1 MQKVELKPHYD
12 IVVIGGG
19 MGGLTSAALLS
30 KAGFSV
36 CVLEMADHPGGYL
49 AGFRRKDFRFDTAIH
64 WLNQCGPQGLVS
76 KVFDILGNDYPR
88 PVSQKRIRRYK
99 GHSFDY
105 TLTNNPDEWKNELLS
120 QFPHEKDGIERFFK
134 AAKKIGKAFDNFS
147 NIFRSEETMGF
158 FESMR
163 FKFKLLEFATAF
175 IPYIRFSG
183 EKGMKK
189 GLSKFFK
196 DPKLQEIFCSES
208 ELLSCLVP
216 IGWAYYG
223 DYQSPPKG
231 GSQVFPE
238 WLEYLINYYGNPIY
252 YRSKVNKILV
262 DGNKAKGVNFECR
275 GKEYTVN
282 SNYVLA
288 ASDIETVYEK
298 MLPESLIPEKM
309 KTKLRQAKL
318 YSSSVTV
325 SIALDCPAEDLGF
338 NEEMIYISLE
348 GKREEHSGGD
358 PEKCGIS
365 ILAPSQRDKSMA
377 PEGKGTLTLYTEATM
392 DYMNNWRTEKDE
404 KGSFIRGEEYVKLKN
419 EVAEKLIKR
428 VENKLGI
435 ELKKHILFYEVAT
448 PITHYRYT
456 GNKNGTMMG
465 ARPGRENMQ
474 AKVAHY
480 QTAVENLILSG
491 HWAELGGGVPIA
503 VRAGAN
509 AALLV
514 LRKENKATFSL
525 LAKYM
530 DSKIELNE
538 LKKSAL
544 LKPYDN
550 SWIQNPTPAE
560 KLALRQVKNEEVNDD
575 N

>member
-1 MQKVELKPHYD
+1 MQKIELKSHYD
-12 IVVIGGG
+12 VVVIGAG

-64 WLNQCGPQGLVS
+64 WLNQCGPEGLVS
-76 KVFDILGNDYPR
+76 KVFDILGTDYPR
-88 PVSQKRIRRYK
+88 PVAQKRIRRVK
-99 GHSFDY
+99 GHGFDY
-105 TLTNNPDEWKNELLS
+105 TLTNNPDEWKNELIAK
-120 QFPHEKDGIERFFK
+120 FPNDKNGIERFFK
-134 AAKKIGKAFDNFS
+134 AAKKIGKSFDNFS
-147 NIFRSEETMGF
+147 NVFRSEETMTF

-163 FKFKLLEFATAF
+163 FKFKLLNFALPF
-175 IPYIRFSG
+175 IPFIRFSG

-189 GLSKFFK
+189 GLSKYFK

-223 DYQSPPKG
+223 DYQSPPQG

-238 WLEYLINYYGNPIY
+238 WLEYVLNYFGNEIY

-262 DGNKAKGVNFECR
+262 EGNKAKGVNFECR

-288 ASDIETVYEK
+288 ASDIETLYEK
-298 MLPESLIPEKM
+298 MLPASSVPEKM

-348 GKREEHSGGD
+348 GERGEHGSGD

-377 PEGKGTLTLYTEATM
+377 PEGKGTLTLYIEAAM

-404 KGSFIRGEEYVKLKN
+404 KGNFIRGEEYVKLKN

-428 VENKLGI
+428 VESKLGI
-435 ELKKHILFYEVAT
+435 ELRKHILFYEVAT
-448 PITHYRYT
+448 PVTHHRYT

-480 QTAVENLILSG
+480 QTPVENLILSG

-503 VRAGAN
+503 VRSGAN

-514 LRKENKATFSL
+514 LRKENKAAFKL

-530 DSKIELNE
+530 DSEIGIDEIRQSGVF
-538 LKKSAL
+538 KS
-544 LKPYDN
+544 YDN
-550 SWIQNPTPAE
+550 SWKQKLTPAE
-560 KLALRQVKNEEVNDD
+560 KLTARANAEEK
-575 N
+575 

>member
-1 MQKVELKPHYD
+1 MQKIELKPHYD
-12 IVVIGGG
+12 VVVIGAG

-30 KAGFSV
+30 KSGFSV

-64 WLNQCGPQGLVS
+64 WLNQCGPEGLVS
-76 KVFDILGNDYPR
+76 KVFDILGSDYPR
-88 PVSQKRIRRYK
+88 PVSQKRIRRVK
-99 GHSFDY
+99 GHGFDY
-105 TLTNNPDEWKNELLS
+105 LLTNNPDEWKNELIAK
-120 QFPHEKDGIERFFK
+120 FPNDKDGIERFFK

-223 DYQSPPKG
+223 DYQSPPQG

-238 WLEYLINYYGNPIY
+238 WLEYVINYFGNPIY
-252 YRSKVNKILV
+252 YRSKVNRILV
-262 DGNKAKGVNFECR
+262 EGNKAKGVNFECR
-275 GKEYTVN
+275 GKEYIVN

-298 MLPESLIPEKM
+298 MLPEDLIPEKM

-348 GKREEHSGGD
+348 GNRVEHGGGD

-377 PEGKGTLTLYTEATM
+377 PEGKGTLTLYIEAAM

-404 KGSFIRGEEYVKLKN
+404 KGNFIRGEEYVKLKN
-419 EVAEKLIKR
+419 EVAEKLITR
-428 VENKLGI
+428 VEKKLEI
-435 ELKKHILFYEVAT
+435 ELRKHILFYDVAT
-448 PITHYRYT
+448 PVTHYRYT

-480 QTAVENLILSG
+480 QTPVKNLILSG

-503 VRAGAN
+503 VRSGAN

-514 LRKENKATFSL
+514 LRKENKAAFKL

-530 DSKIELNE
+530 DSEIGIDEIR
-538 LKKSAL
+538 KSEVF
-544 LKPYDN
+544 KSYDN
-550 SWIQNPTPAE
+550 SWKQKLTPAE
-560 KLALRQVKNEEVNDD
+560 KLTARANSEEIKK
-575 N
+575 

>member
-1 MQKVELKPHYD
+1 MQKIELKTHYD
-12 IVVIGGG
+12 VVVIGAG

-30 KAGFSV
+30 KTGFSV

-64 WLNQCGPQGLVS
+64 WLNQCGPEGLVS
-76 KVFDILGNDYPR
+76 KVFDILGTDYPR
-88 PVSQKRIRRYK
+88 PVAQKRIRRYK
-99 GHSFDY
+99 GHGFDY
-105 TLTNNPDEWKNELLS
+105 TLTNNPDEWKNELIS

-134 AAKKIGKAFDNFS
+134 AAKTIGNSFDNFS

-158 FESMR
+158 FESIR
-163 FKFKLLEFATAF
+163 FKFKLIKFAMAF

-189 GLSKFFK
+189 GLNKFFR

-216 IGWAYYG
+216 IGWAYFG

-238 WLEYLINYYGNPIY
+238 WLEYVINYYGNPIY

-262 DGNKAKGVNFECR
+262 EGNIAKGVNFECR

-288 ASDIETVYEK
+288 ASDIETLYEK

-348 GKREEHSGGD
+348 GKRDEHGSGD

-377 PEGKGTLTLYTEATM
+377 PEGKGTLTLYIEAAM
-392 DYMNNWRTEKDE
+392 DYMNNWQTEKDE
-404 KGSFIRGEEYVKLKN
+404 KGNFIRGEEYVKLKN
-419 EVAEKLIKR
+419 EVAEKLITR

-435 ELKKHILFYEVAT
+435 ELRKHILFYDVAT
-448 PITHYRYT
+448 PVTHYRYT

-480 QTAVENLILSG
+480 QTPVENLILSG

-503 VRAGAN
+503 VRSGAN

-514 LRKENKATFSL
+514 LRKENKAAFKL

-530 DSKIELNE
+530 DCEIGIDEIR
-538 LKKSAL
+538 KSTVF
-544 LKPYDN
+544 KPYNN
-550 SWIQNPTPAE
+550 SWKQKLTPAE
-560 KLALRQVKNEEVNDD
+560 KLAMRANSEEIKND

>member
-1 MQKVELKPHYD
+1 MQKIELKSHYD
-12 IVVIGGG
+12 VIVIGAG

-30 KAGFSV
+30 KAGFLV

-64 WLNQCGPQGLVS
+64 WLNQCGPEGLVS
-76 KVFDILGNDYPR
+76 KVFDILGTDYPR
-88 PVSQKRIRRYK
+88 PVAQKRIRRVK
-99 GHSFDY
+99 GHGFDY
-105 TLTNNPDEWKNELLS
+105 TLTNNPDEWKNELIAK
-120 QFPHEKDGIERFFK
+120 FPNDKEGIERFFK
-134 AAKKIGKAFDNFS
+134 AAKKIGKSFDNFS
-147 NIFRSEETMGF
+147 NVFRSEESMTF
-158 FESMR
+158 FESLR
-163 FKFKLLEFATAF
+163 FKFKLLNFALPF
-175 IPYIRFSG
+175 IPFIRFSG

-189 GLSKFFK
+189 GLSKYFK

-223 DYQSPPKG
+223 DYQSPPQG

-238 WLEYLINYYGNPIY
+238 WLEYVINYFGNEIY

-262 DGNKAKGVNFECR
+262 EGNKAKGVNFECR

-288 ASDIETVYEK
+288 ASDIETLYEK
-298 MLPESLIPEKM
+298 MLPESIIPEKM
-309 KTKLRQAKL
+309 KAKLRAAKL

-338 NEEMIYISLE
+338 DEEMIYISLE
-348 GKREEHSGGD
+348 GTRDEQGSGN

-377 PEGKGTLTLYTEATM
+377 PEGKGTLTLYIEAAM

-404 KGSFIRGEEYVKLKN
+404 RGNFIRGEEYVKLKN

-428 VENKLGI
+428 VESKLGI

-448 PITHYRYT
+448 PVTHHRYT

-480 QTAVENLILSG
+480 QTPVENLILSG

-503 VRAGAN
+503 VRSGAN

-514 LRKENKATFSL
+514 LRKENKSAFKL

-530 DSKIELNE
+530 DSEIGIDEIR
-538 LKKSAL
+538 KSGVF
-544 LKPYDN
+544 KTYNN
-550 SWIQNPTPAE
+550 SWKQKLTPAE
-560 KLALRQVKNEEVNDD
+560 NLAARANAEEIKND

>member
-1 MQKVELKPHYD
+1 MQKIELKPHYD
-12 IVVIGGG
+12 IVVIGAG
-19 MGGLTSAALLS
+19 MGGLTAAALLS
-30 KAGFSV
+30 KTGFSV

-76 KVFDILGNDYPR
+76 KVFDILGTDYPR
-88 PVSQKRIRRYK
+88 PVAQKRIRRVH
-99 GHSFDY
+99 GHGFDY
-105 TLTNNPDEWKNELLS
+105 TLTNNPDEWKNELIAK
-120 QFPHEKDGIERFFK
+120 FPNDKDGIERFFK
-134 AAKKIGKAFDNFS
+134 AAKRIGKSFDNFS
-147 NIFRSEETMGF
+147 NVFRSEESMTF

-163 FKFKLLEFATAF
+163 FKLKLLNFALPF
-175 IPYIRFSG
+175 IPYIRYSG

-238 WLEYLINYYGNPIY
+238 WLEYVINYFGNEIY

-262 DGNKAKGVNFECR
+262 EGNKAVGVNFECR

-282 SNYVLA
+282 SKYVLA
-288 ASDIETVYEK
+288 ASDIETLYEK
-298 MLPESLIPEKM
+298 MLPESIIPEKM
-309 KTKLRQAKL
+309 KKKLRQAKL

-348 GKREEHSGGD
+348 GNRGEHGGGD

-377 PEGKGTLTLYTEATM
+377 PEGKGTLTLYIEAAM

-404 KGSFIRGEEYVKLKN
+404 KGNFIRGEEYVNLKN

-428 VENKLGI
+428 VESKLGI

-448 PITHYRYT
+448 PVTHYRYT

-480 QTAVENLILSG
+480 QTPVENLILSG

-503 VRAGAN
+503 VRSGAN

-514 LRKENKATFSL
+514 LRKENKAAFKL

-530 DSKIELNE
+530 DNDIGLDEIR
-538 LKKSAL
+538 KSGVFKA
-544 LKPYDN
+544 YDN
-550 SWIQNPTPAE
+550 SWKQKLTPAE
-560 KLALRQVKNEEVNDD
+560 KLKQRANSEEIKND